1 MLSLEPK
8 ALAAGMSTIAIQE
21 ARIPYSMAVA
31 PDSFLRNLKKLIF
44 ITNPTHFAALNHL
57 RSEHIAKVQVRD
69 CRFVKI
75 KSDLANYVQQSKTL
89 PSMVDNSV
97 NSPFFHFSDLF

>member
-1 MLSLEPK
+1 MLNLEPK

-31 PDSFLRNLKKLIF
+31 PDSFLRNLMKLIF

-57 RSEHIAKVQVRD
+57 RSEHLVKLQVRG

-75 KSDLANYVQQSKTL
+75 KSELA
-89 PSMVDNSV
+89 D
-97 NSPFFHFSDLF
+97 

>member
-1 MLSLEPK
+1 MLNLVPK

-21 ARIPYSMAVA
+21 ERIPYSMAVA
-31 PDSFLRNLKKLIF
+31 PDSFLRNLMKLIF

-57 RSEHIAKVQVRD
+57 RSEHIAKVQLRD

-75 KSDLANYVQQSKTL
+75 KSEPANSAQQSHTFL
-89 PSMVDNSV
+89 AMVDNLV
-97 NSPFFHFSDLF
+97 NSSFFHLSDLF